1 MQITRQADYALRTI
15 LYLARKNTKELIS
28 TRKIAEDM
36 LIPTSFLAKIVSQLS
51 IAGLIHTSR
60 GTHGGVSLAK
70 PTGSITMH
78 DVVVAIDGPVHLNE
92 CTREDCSCPFGDT
105 CPIHEVWLEAE
116 TLLVG
121 KLMKTTVTELLKR
134 DTKRKA

>member
-15 LYLARKNTKELIS
+15 LYLARKNTNELIS

-36 LIPTSFLAKIVSQLS
+36 FIPTSFLAKIVSQLS
-51 IAGLIHTSR
+51 VAGLIHTSR

-70 PTGSITMH
+70 PADSITMH
-78 DVVVAIDGPVHLNE
+78 DIVVAIDGPIHLNE
-92 CTREDCSCPFGDT
+92 CTREDCDCPFGET

-116 TLLVG
+116 TLLTG
-121 KLMKTTVTELLKR
+121 KLMKTNVTELLKR
-134 DTKRKA
+134 ENNRRA